1 MRRAACAVLFVLIFP
16 FFIFAAGEY
25 YTVKVNG
32 IIDAAN
38 ADYVI
43 NAIKLA
49 KENNASAVILEM
61 DTPGGMMKSMR
72 TIIDAILASEVP
84 VISYVTPKGAHSA
97 SAGTFIL
104 LASHVAAMADGTNIG
119 TASPIDLQGNKAAEK
134 ITNDSVTYIKN
145 LARVNGRNEKWAEE
159 AITKNSSISEK
170 EALALKVVEYTASD
184 LGALMEKIDGKKVK
198 AGGKEIIISTKDY
211 VLKEIKMPFRN
222 RFLHQL
228 ADPNIAYI
236 LFLIGIYGIIY
247 ELAHFGAL
255 IPGIVGAIAIVLGFI
270 GFESVPINSAGIILI
285 VLAVV
290 LFIAEAMTPTFGA
303 LFGGGLLSM
312 IIGSLILFPGRD
324 AGASW
329 APSYFVIGAMVF
341 ITAAF
346 FALIIYLIVKAQK
359 RKAIMGKKSTIGLH
373 GVAQTEI
380 TQAGGVVNVG
390 GEDWQAYS
398 DEPVS
403 ARDVILVLEEEGLK
417 LKVKKIPRKKE
428 EIQ

>member
-1 MRRAACAVLFVLIFP
+1 MRRVSCAVLFVLIFS
-16 FFIFAAGEY
+16 FSLFAAGEY

-43 NAIKLA
+43 NAIKQA

-72 TIIDAILASEVP
+72 TIIDAILSSEVP

-134 ITNDSVTYIKN
+134 ITNDSITYIKN
-145 LARVNGRNEKWAEE
+145 LARINGRNEKWAEE

-170 EALALKVVEYTASD
+170 EALALKVIEYTASD
-184 LGALMEKIDGKKVK
+184 LKSLLKQIDGKKIK
-198 AGGKEIIISTKDY
+198 AGAKEITLNTKDY
-211 VLKEIKMPFRN
+211 VLKEVKMPFRN
-222 RFLHQL
+222 RFLHRL

-236 LFLIGIYGIIY
+236 LFLVGIYGIIY

-255 IPGIVGAIAIVLGFI
+255 IPGIMGAIAIVLGFI
-270 GFESVPINSAGIILI
+270 GFESVPINTAGIILI

-290 LFIAEAMTPTFGA
+290 LFIAEAMTPAFGA
-303 LFGGGLLSM
+303 LFGGGVVSM
-312 IIGSLILFPGRD
+312 IIGSLILFPGRE
-324 AGASW
+324 AGDFW
-329 APSYFVIGAMVF
+329 APSYFVIGTMVVL
-341 ITAAF
+341 TAAF
-346 FALIIYLIVKAQK
+346 FALIVYLVVKAQK
-359 RKAIMGKKSTIGLH
+359 RKSIIGNKSTIGH
-373 GVAQTEI
+373 NGVAQTEI
-380 TQAGGVVNVG
+380 TQAGGIVNVG

-398 DEPVS
+398 DEPVA
-403 ARDVILVLEEEGLK
+403 AREVIEVIEEEGLK
-417 LKVKKIPRKKE
+417 LKVKKIQRKKE
-428 EIQ
+428 DLK

>member
-1 MRRAACAVLFVLIFP
+1 
-16 FFIFAAGEY
+16 
-25 YTVKVNG
+25 
-32 IIDAAN
+32 
-38 ADYVI
+38 
-43 NAIKLA
+43 
-49 KENNASAVILEM
+49 M

-324 AGASW
+324 AGVSW
-329 APSYFVIGAMVF
+329 APSYFVIGVMVF
-341 ITAAF
+341 VTAAF